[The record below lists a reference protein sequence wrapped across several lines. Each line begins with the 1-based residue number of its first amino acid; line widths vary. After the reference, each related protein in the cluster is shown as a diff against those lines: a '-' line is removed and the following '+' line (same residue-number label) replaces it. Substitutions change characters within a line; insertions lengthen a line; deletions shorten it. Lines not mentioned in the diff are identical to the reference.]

1 MSINGI
7 IRNDLYKRYK
17 AWVFLKDWVLMF
29 VIFTLFL
36 FSAAV
41 LTYLG
46 GSFVDWNWESWS
58 QFKTNGWWYFRLCS
72 MVSLVISFGL
82 EIYLFKDSYEM
93 TKKDLGE

>member
-1 MSINGI
+1 
-7 IRNDLYKRYK
+7 
-17 AWVFLKDWVLMF
+17 MF
-29 VIFTLFL
+29 VVFTLFL

-72 MVSLVISFGL
+72 MVSLVISFG
-82 EIYLFKDSYEM
+82 
-93 TKKDLGE
+93 